1 MSASTEL
8 QEETRRRR
16 FAVPHVY
23 VIIFALILIAA
34 AATYLV
40 PAGSF
45 DRETDDAGQEIVVDG
60 TYQAVESTPAGIMDI
75 LTSVHAGMVEAAPI
89 IFFVFIVG
97 GAFGVFRATGTADA
111 AVSRIAAKANGR
123 EIIVVPAL
131 MIFFAIG
138 GAVFGLAEETIPY
151 IMIIAP
157 LAIML
162 GYDSLV
168 GAAIVLIGAGSGF
181 AAAFMNPFTVGVA
194 QGIAGLP
201 IFSGIGTRIVFW
213 AIFVS
218 VSIIYVTWYAV
229 RVRRNPKLSLMY
241 EEDRVRDDIHPAES
255 APLGPRHIANIV
267 VLLLTVCVLAGGVM
281 AFGWYI
287 PEISGL
293 FLAMGVI
300 MAIIGGLGFSKTAEA
315 FVEGFLAMTMGALVI
330 GLAYAVLTV
339 LKDGNIMDTLIF
351 GMAGS
356 VSQLPTEFAAMG
368 MYAVQSLTNFIV
380 PSGSGQAALTMPI
393 MAPLSDLVGVSRQTA
408 VLAFQFGDGISNIL
422 TPTSGYF
429 MAALA
434 AAGVSWTKW
443 VRWIWPLILIQY
455 AMGATFVLIAHLFIW
470 PANG

>member
-1 MSASTEL
+1 MPVLTALRKTAD
-8 QEETRRRR
+8 RRLH
-16 FAVPHVY
+16 VPHVY
-23 VIIFALILIAA
+23 VIIFGLIIIAA
-34 AATYLV
+34 AATYIV

-45 DRETDDAGQEIVVDG
+45 DRAEDSEGQEVVVDG
-60 TYQAVESTPAGIMDI
+60 SYQAAESSPAGIMDV

-89 IFFVFIVG
+89 IFFIFIVG

-111 AVSRIAAKANGR
+111 AVSRIADKTKGR
-123 EIIVVPAL
+123 EILVVPAL
-131 MIFFAIG
+131 MLFFAVG

-168 GAAIVLIGAGSGF
+168 GAAIVLVGAGSGF
-181 AAAFMNPFTVGVA
+181 SAAFMNPFTVGVA

-201 IFSGIGTRIVFW
+201 IFSGLVPRIVFW
-213 AIFVS
+213 VLFVA
-218 VSIIYVTWYAV
+218 VSTTYVTWYAV
-229 RVRRNPKLSLMY
+229 RVRRNPSASLVH
-241 EEDRVRDDIHPAES
+241 EDDQKRDDIGPVES
-255 APLGPRHIANIV
+255 TPLSPRHIANLV
-267 VLLLTVCVLAGGVM
+267 VLLLTICILAGGVI

-293 FLAMGVI
+293 FLAMGLV
-300 MAIIGGLGFSKTAEA
+300 MALIGGLGFSETAEA
-315 FVEGFLAMTMGALVI
+315 FVNGFLAMTMGALVI
-330 GLAYAVLTV
+330 GLAYGVLTV
-339 LKDGNIMDTLIF
+339 LRDGNIMDTMIL
-351 GMAGS
+351 GLADS
-356 VSQLPTEFAAMG
+356 VRHLPTEFSALG
-368 MYAVQSLTNFIV
+368 MYGAQSLTNFVV

-393 MAPLSDLVGVSRQTA
+393 MTPLSDLVGVSRQTA

-455 AMGATFVLIAHLFIW
+455 ALGGIFVLVAHLFIW
-470 PANG
+470 PGN

>member
-1 MSASTEL
+1 MTVSTAL
-8 QEETRRRR
+8 RKISDRKL
-16 FAVPHVY
+16 AVPHVY
-23 VIIFALILIAA
+23 VIIFGLILVAA
-34 AATYLV
+34 VATYIV

-45 DRETDDAGQEIVVDG
+45 DRVEDATGQEIVVDG
-60 TYQAVESTPAGIMDI
+60 SYQAMDSTPVGLMDI

-89 IFFVFIVG
+89 IFFIFIVG

-111 AVSRIAAKANGR
+111 AISRIATRTKGR

-131 MIFFAIG
+131 MTFFAVG

-151 IMIIAP
+151 IMIITP

-168 GAAIVLIGAGSGF
+168 GAAIVLVGAGSGF

-194 QGIAGLP
+194 QGIAELP
-201 IFSGIGTRIVFW
+201 IFSGLVTRIVFW
-213 AIFVS
+213 VIFVA
-218 VSIIYVTWYAV
+218 VSTTYVTRYAV
-229 RVRRNPKLSLMY
+229 RVRRNPTLSPMY
-241 EEDRVRDDIHPAES
+241 EDDCKRDDVQTREA
-255 APLGPRHIANIV
+255 APLGSRHVANLIV
-267 VLLLTVCVLAGGVM
+267 MLVTISLLAFGVIT
-281 AFGWYI
+281 FGWYI

-293 FLAMGVI
+293 FLAMGLV
-300 MAIIGGLGFSKTAEA
+300 MALIGGLGFSETAEA
-315 FVEGFLAMTMGALVI
+315 FVNGSIAMTMGALVI
-330 GLAYAVLTV
+330 GLAYAVVTV
-339 LKDGNIMDTLIF
+339 LKEGSIMDTVIF
-351 GMAGS
+351 SMANS
-356 VSQLPTEFAAMG
+356 VRQLPTELAALG
-368 MYAVQSLTNFIV
+368 MYGTQALTNFIV

-434 AAGVSWTKW
+434 AAGVSWSKW

-455 AMGATFVLIAHLFIW
+455 ALGGTFVLIAHLLIW